1 MANTPPTNDAHGET
15 KEHTTASTDSNTH
28 PPCDEHAAFLQSE
41 VVRMDAELATL
52 HGELQSVAERL
63 ATTVED
69 GSDPLSDQ
77 EPLSSAATTV
87 AQAVTLLESEKAAVE
102 TSLVEWLQVDSL
114 ARRLLPPYFVN
125 PQGVIKRPE
134 HLIAFWGRIFSI
146 LGPSPFE
153 NLRLRWICRMFRD
166 ALPSS
171 LSPTLIEGG
180 KFSLRSSLT
189 TVILP
194 NSLKTIEHNAFRGCS
209 SLTSVIL
216 PDSLKIIGG
225 NAFRGCSSLT
235 SVVLPDSLVCICNDA
250 FLECTSLASVSIPPL
265 QSMLFR
271 IDNCGFSSSCKI
283 DHRPDSVSSEL
294 FSEGSDFSGEE
305 ESEGSISSG
314 EEEYYSD

>member
-41 VVRMDAELATL
+41 VVRMDAELAT
-52 HGELQSVAERL
+52 
-63 ATTVED
+63 
-69 GSDPLSDQ
+69 PLSDQ
-77 EPLSSAATTV
+77 ESLSSAATTV
-87 AQAVTLLESEKAAVE
+87 AQAVSLLESEKAAVE
-102 TSLVEWLQVDSL
+102 ASLVGRLQGDYLV
-114 ARRLLPPYFVN
+114 P
-125 PQGVIKRPE
+125 
-134 HLIAFWGRIFSI
+134 FS
-146 LGPSPFE
+146 
-153 NLRLRWICRMFRD
+153 D
-166 ALPSS
+166 
-171 LSPTLIEGG
+171 
-180 KFSLRSSLT
+180 
-189 TVILP
+189 LP
-194 NSLKTIEHNAFRGCS
+194 NSLKTIEGNAFLGCS

>member
-1 MANTPPTNDAHGET
+1 MANTNTPPTNDAHGET

-87 AQAVTLLESEKAAVE
+87 AQAVSLLESEKAAVE
-102 TSLVEWLQVDSL
+102 ASLVGRLQGDYLV
-114 ARRLLPPYFVN
+114 P
-125 PQGVIKRPE
+125 
-134 HLIAFWGRIFSI
+134 FS
-146 LGPSPFE
+146 
-153 NLRLRWICRMFRD
+153 D
-166 ALPSS
+166 
-171 LSPTLIEGG
+171 
-180 KFSLRSSLT
+180 
-189 TVILP
+189 LP
-194 NSLKTIEHNAFRGCS
+194 NSLKTIEGNAFLGCS